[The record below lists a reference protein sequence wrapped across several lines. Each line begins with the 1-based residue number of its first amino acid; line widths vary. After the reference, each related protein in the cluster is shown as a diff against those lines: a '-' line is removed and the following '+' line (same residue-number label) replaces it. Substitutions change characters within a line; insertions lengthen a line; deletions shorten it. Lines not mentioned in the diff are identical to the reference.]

1 MSLLK
6 IDLNSIPRA
15 NSFDEV
21 IKHLDGQL
29 YNKAAGLGM
38 SVPQYLECML
48 PSPEGEL
55 STFDKLFRHFGIFVK
70 SDPRRGIASSPA
82 SFFVPA
88 DHPTSSILFP
98 AFIQQQAMLA
108 RLSSTASIDS
118 LVATT
123 RTITGSTYQSLSID
137 DSGLAQGKGYRVG
150 EGSPFPKVKFT
161 WSQAANSISK
171 HGVQLD
177 FSYEFL
183 RRASIELVGTLVQR
197 IAQRDAQLNYY
208 DAITFLLN
216 GDGSSNN
223 PAAVSTR
230 AVTLDSSIGANDG
243 VVTYKAWLKWLA
255 LWDTFT
261 PRVVIGDIDAVI
273 ALILMTRPAADTLAI
288 ISALKNGSTDPNA
301 VKDLIDNGEQLF
313 PNVKF
318 HVVPTAKIG
327 ANTLLGVDTS
337 AAAERILEAGSDL
350 TETQKYIERQTESMV
365 MSVADN
371 ISKIWPE
378 ACKVLSLD
386 NTP

>member
-6 IDLNSIPRA
+6 INLNSIPRVKT
-15 NSFDEV
+15 FDDV
-21 IKHLDGQL
+21 LAKLDTNI
-29 YNKAAGLGM
+29 YNKAAELGM

-55 STFDKLFRHFGIFVK
+55 STFDKCFKHMGIFVNGDAK
-70 SDPRRGIASSPA
+70 RGITSSPA

-88 DHPTSSILFP
+88 DSPQSAILFP
-98 AFIQQQAMLA
+98 AFIQQQAMIA
-108 RLSSTASIDS
+108 RLSAVSSVES

-123 RTITGSTYQSLSID
+123 RTITGSAYQALSID
-137 DSGLAQGKGYRVG
+137 DSGLAAGKSFRVG
-150 EGSPFPKVKFT
+150 EGAPFPKVKFT
-161 WSQAANSISK
+161 WSSAGNVILK

-197 IAQRDAQLNYY
+197 IAQRDAQLNYW

-216 GDGSSNN
+216 GDGSVNN
-223 PAAVSTR
+223 PAAVSTT
-230 AVTLDSSIGANDG
+230 AKSYDNTIAADG
-243 VVTYKAWLKWLA
+243 VCTYTAWLKWLA
-255 LWDTFT
+255 TWDTFR
-261 PRVVIGDIDAVI
+261 PNIIIGDIDAILAIV
-273 ALILMTRPAADTLAI
+273 LMTRPAADTFAI
-288 ISALKNGSTDPNA
+288 ISALKSGSLDPNA

-327 ANTLLGVDTS
+327 ALTLLGIDTT
-337 AAAERILEAGSDL
+337 AAAERIVEAGSDL
-350 TETQKYIERQTESMV
+350 TETQKYIERQTETMV

-371 ISKIWPE
+371 ISKIWPG
-378 ACKVLSLD
+378 ACKVLSL
-386 NTP
+386 NNV